1 MSRPLV
7 VLGVTGGIAAYKSA
21 DLIRR
26 LKEQDLDVQVI
37 TTKSALKFVG
47 ETTFAALSGHPVISD
62 IWDNAHEV
70 EHVNVAKKADAIV
83 VAPATA
89 DFLAHLAYGFAN
101 DVLLA
106 TLLVAK
112 CPIILAPAMH
122 TEMWENSATKENV
135 ATLRKR
141 GFLVLDPAVGKLT
154 GEDSGVGRLPDT
166 TEIAQVVKQVMNRKN
181 ANLGKDLVG
190 LNVLISA
197 GGTREAID
205 PVRFIGNR
213 ASGKQGVALALSALS
228 RGAKVTLVGA
238 NLSVNVPAGVEF
250 ISANTAKEMQ
260 EQMQLRAGSA
270 DVVIMNAA
278 VADYFIANPD
288 SNKIKKKDEKLTI
301 ELDKTTDILS
311 VLADSK
317 PIKQFLVGF
326 AAETTTDDDD
336 LITSA
341 KAKLE
346 SKKAD
351 LIVGN
356 KVSKS
361 VGISSDE
368 NEVIMVTANEA
379 VLLPKADKLLLA
391 DAMWDFIVKQLA
403 KVGREEKS
411 PVEPDLV

>member
-62 IWDNAHEV
+62 IWNNAHEV
-70 EHVNVAKKADAIV
+70 EHVNVAKKADAII

-166 TEIAQVVKQVMNRKN
+166 TEIAQVVRQVINRKN

-205 PVRFIGNR
+205 PIRFIGNR

-288 SNKIKKKDEKLTI
+288 ENKIKKKDEKLAI

-317 PIKQFLVGF
+317 PIKQYLVGF

-336 LITSA
+336 LIASA
-341 KAKLE
+341 KSKLE
-346 SKKAD
+346 GKKAD

-411 PVEPDLV
+411 PVEPDLA

>member
-26 LKEQDLDVQVI
+26 LKDQDLDVQVI

-47 ETTFAALSGHPVISD
+47 ETTFAALSGNPVISD
-62 IWDNAHEV
+62 IWNNAHDV
-70 EHVNVAKKADAIV
+70 EHVNIAKKADAIV

-122 TEMWENSATKENV
+122 TEMWENPATKDNV

-166 TEIAQVVKQVMNRKN
+166 TEIAQVVKQVINRKN

-205 PVRFIGNR
+205 PIRFIGNR

-238 NLSVNVPAGVEF
+238 NLSTNVPAGVEF

-270 DVVIMNAA
+270 DIVIMNAA
-278 VADYFIANPD
+278 VADYFVANPQE
-288 SNKIKKKDEKLTI
+288 NKIKKSNEKLTI
-301 ELDKTTDILS
+301 ELDRTTDILS
-311 VLADSK
+311 ILADSK
-317 PIKQFLVGF
+317 PLKQYLVGF
-326 AAETTTDDDD
+326 AAETTANDDE
-336 LITSA
+336 LIASA
-341 KAKLE
+341 KSKLE

-356 KVSKS
+356 KVSNS
-361 VGISSDE
+361 AGINSDE
-368 NEVIMVTANEA
+368 NEVIMVTANEE
-379 VLLPKADKLLLA
+379 VRLPKSDKLLLA
-391 DAMWDFIVKQLA
+391 DAVWDFIVKELA
-403 KVGREEKS
+403 KVGRERKS
-411 PVEPDLV
+411 PVEPDLA

>member
-62 IWDNAHEV
+62 IWNNAHEV

-154 GEDSGVGRLPDT
+154 GEDSGVGRLPET
-166 TEIAQVVKQVMNRKN
+166 TEIAQVVKQVINRKN

-205 PVRFIGNR
+205 PIRFIGNR

-288 SNKIKKKDEKLTI
+288 ENKIKKKDEKLTI

-317 PIKQFLVGF
+317 PIKQYLVGF

-336 LITSA
+336 LIASA
-341 KAKLE
+341 KSKLE

-411 PVEPDLV
+411 PVEPDLA

>member
-62 IWDNAHEV
+62 IWNNAHEV

-166 TEIAQVVKQVMNRKN
+166 TEIAQVVRQVINRKN

-205 PVRFIGNR
+205 PIRFIGNR

-278 VADYFIANPD
+278 VADYFIAIPD
-288 SNKIKKKDEKLTI
+288 ENKIKKKDEKLAI
-301 ELDKTTDILS
+301 KLDKTTDILS

-317 PIKQFLVGF
+317 PIKQYLVGF

-336 LITSA
+336 LIASA
-341 KAKLE
+341 KSKLE

-411 PVEPDLV
+411 PVEPDLA

>member
-62 IWDNAHEV
+62 IWNNAHEV
-70 EHVNVAKKADAIV
+70 EHVNVAKKADAII

-166 TEIAQVVKQVMNRKN
+166 TEIAQVVRQVINRKN

-205 PVRFIGNR
+205 PIRFIGNR

-228 RGAKVTLVGA
+228 RGAKVTLIGA

-278 VADYFIANPD
+278 VADYFIAIPD
-288 SNKIKKKDEKLTI
+288 ENKIKKKDEKLTI

-317 PIKQFLVGF
+317 PIKQYLVGF

-336 LITSA
+336 LIASA
-341 KAKLE
+341 KSKLE

-411 PVEPDLV
+411 PVEPDLA

>member
-26 LKEQDLDVQVI
+26 LKEQDFDVQVI

-62 IWDNAHEV
+62 IWNNAHEV

-154 GEDSGVGRLPDT
+154 GEDSGVGRLPET
-166 TEIAQVVKQVMNRKN
+166 TEIAQVVKQVINRKN

-205 PVRFIGNR
+205 PIRFIGNR

-278 VADYFIANPD
+278 VADYFIAIPD
-288 SNKIKKKDEKLTI
+288 ENKIKKKDEKLTI

-317 PIKQFLVGF
+317 PIKQYLVGF

-336 LITSA
+336 LIASA
-341 KAKLE
+341 KSKLE

-411 PVEPDLV
+411 PVEPDLA

>member
-62 IWDNAHEV
+62 IWNNAHEV
-70 EHVNVAKKADAIV
+70 EHVNVAKKADAII

-166 TEIAQVVKQVMNRKN
+166 TEIAQVVKQVINRKN

-205 PVRFIGNR
+205 PIRFIGNR

-288 SNKIKKKDEKLTI
+288 ENKIKKKDEKLTI

-317 PIKQFLVGF
+317 PIKQYLVGF

-336 LITSA
+336 LIASA
-341 KAKLE
+341 KSKLE

-411 PVEPDLV
+411 PVEPDLA

>member
-47 ETTFAALSGHPVISD
+47 ETTFAALSGNPVISD
-62 IWDNAHEV
+62 IWNNAHDV
-70 EHVNVAKKADAIV
+70 EHVNIAKKADAIV

-122 TEMWENSATKENV
+122 TEMWENPATKDNV

-166 TEIAQVVKQVMNRKN
+166 TEIAQVVKQVINRKN

-205 PVRFIGNR
+205 PIRFIGNR

-238 NLSVNVPAGVEF
+238 NLSTNVPAGVEF

-270 DVVIMNAA
+270 DIVIMNAA
-278 VADYFIANPD
+278 VADYFVANPQE
-288 SNKIKKKDEKLTI
+288 NKIKKSNEKLTI

-311 VLADSK
+311 ILADSK
-317 PIKQFLVGF
+317 PLKQYLVGF
-326 AAETTTDDDD
+326 AAETTANDDE
-336 LITSA
+336 LIASA
-341 KAKLE
+341 KSKLE

-356 KVSKS
+356 KVSNS
-361 VGISSDE
+361 AGINSDE
-368 NEVIMVTANEA
+368 NEVIMVTANEE
-379 VLLPKADKLLLA
+379 VRLPKSDKLLLA
-391 DAMWDFIVKQLA
+391 DALWDFIVKELA
-403 KVGREEKS
+403 KVGRERKS
-411 PVEPDLV
+411 PVEPDLA

>member
-21 DLIRR
+21 DLIRK

-37 TTKSALKFVG
+37 TTKNALKFVG

-62 IWDNAHEV
+62 IWNNAHEV

-135 ATLRKR
+135 ATLRRR
-141 GFLVLDPAVGKLT
+141 GFLVLDPAIGKLT

-166 TEIAQVVKQVMNRKN
+166 TDIAQVVKQVINRKN

-205 PVRFIGNR
+205 PIRFIGNR

-238 NLSVNVPAGVEF
+238 NLNVNVPAGVEF
-250 ISANTAKEMQ
+250 ISANTAQEMQ

-270 DVVIMNAA
+270 DIVIMNAA
-278 VADYFIANPD
+278 VADYFVANPQED
-288 SNKIKKKDEKLTI
+288 KIKKSNEKLTI

-311 VLADSK
+311 VLAESK
-317 PIKQFLVGF
+317 PLKQYLVGF
-326 AAETTTDDDD
+326 AAETTTNDAE
-336 LITSA
+336 LISSA
-341 KAKLE
+341 KSKLE

-356 KVSKS
+356 KVSNS

-368 NEVIMVTANEA
+368 NEVIMVTANEE
-379 VLLPKADKLLLA
+379 VRLPKSDKLLLA
-391 DAMWDFIVKQLA
+391 DAMWDFIVKELA
-403 KVGREEKS
+403 KVGRERKS
-411 PVEPDLV
+411 PVEPDLA

>member
-62 IWDNAHEV
+62 IWNNAHEV

-166 TEIAQVVKQVMNRKN
+166 TEIAQVVKQVINRKN

-205 PVRFIGNR
+205 PIRFIGNR

-288 SNKIKKKDEKLTI
+288 ENKIKKNDEKLTI

-311 VLADSK
+311 VLANSK
-317 PIKQFLVGF
+317 PMKQYLVGF
-326 AAETTTDDDD
+326 AAETTNDDDV
-336 LITSA
+336 LIASA
-341 KAKLE
+341 KSKLE

-411 PVEPDLV
+411 PVEPDLA

>member
-26 LKEQDLDVQVI
+26 LKEQDFDVQVI

-47 ETTFAALSGHPVISD
+47 ETTFAALSGQPVISD
-62 IWDNAHEV
+62 IWNNAHEV

-101 DVLLA
+101 NVLLA

-122 TEMWENSATKENV
+122 TEMWENLATKDNV

-141 GFLVLDPAVGKLT
+141 GFLVLDPGIGKLT
-154 GEDSGVGRLPDT
+154 GEDSGIGRLPDT
-166 TEIAQVVKQVMNRKN
+166 TEIAQVVKQVINRKN

-205 PVRFIGNR
+205 PIRFIGNR

-238 NLSVNVPAGVEF
+238 NLSANVPAGVEF

-288 SNKIKKKDEKLTI
+288 ENKIKKKDDKLTI

-311 VLADSK
+311 VLAESK
-317 PIKQFLVGF
+317 PIKQYLVGF
-326 AAETTTDDDD
+326 AAETTTNDEE
-336 LITSA
+336 LVASA
-341 KAKLE
+341 KSKLE

-361 VGISSDE
+361 VGISSDK
-368 NEVIMVTANEA
+368 NEVIMVTAKEA

-391 DAMWDFIVKQLA
+391 DAMWDFIVKELA
-403 KVGREEKS
+403 KVGRVEKS
-411 PVEPDLV
+411 PVEPDLA

>member
-166 TEIAQVVKQVMNRKN
+166 TEIAQVVKQVINRKN

-205 PVRFIGNR
+205 PIRFIGNR

-317 PIKQFLVGF
+317 PIKQYLVGF
-326 AAETTTDDDD
+326 AAETTTADDD

-341 KAKLE
+341 KSKLE

-411 PVEPDLV
+411 PVEPDLA

>member
-166 TEIAQVVKQVMNRKN
+166 TEIAQVVKQVINRKN

-205 PVRFIGNR
+205 PIRFIGNR
-213 ASGKQGVALALSALS
+213 ASGKQGVALAMSALS

-311 VLADSK
+311 LLAESK
-317 PIKQFLVGF
+317 PIKQYLVGF
-326 AAETTTDDDD
+326 AAETTTADDD

-341 KAKLE
+341 KSKLE

-356 KVSKS
+356 KVSNS

-411 PVEPDLV
+411 PVEPDLA

>member
-21 DLIRR
+21 YLIRS

-37 TTKSALKFVG
+37 TTKSALKFIG
-47 ETTFAALSGHPVISD
+47 ETTFAALSGNPVISD

-166 TEIAQVVKQVMNRKN
+166 TEIAQVVKQVINRKN

-288 SNKIKKKDEKLTI
+288 ENKIKKKDEKLTI
-301 ELDKTTDILS
+301 ELDKTTDILR

-336 LITSA
+336 LIASA
-341 KAKLE
+341 KSKLE

-411 PVEPDLV
+411 PVEPDLA

>member
-62 IWDNAHEV
+62 IWNNAHEV

-154 GEDSGVGRLPDT
+154 GEDSGVGRLPET
-166 TEIAQVVKQVMNRKN
+166 TEIAQVVKQVINRKN

-205 PVRFIGNR
+205 PIRFIGNR

-288 SNKIKKKDEKLTI
+288 ENKIKKKDEKLTI

-317 PIKQFLVGF
+317 PIKQYLVGF

-336 LITSA
+336 LIASA
-341 KAKLE
+341 KSKLE

-368 NEVIMVTANEA
+368 NEVIMVTANEE

-411 PVEPDLV
+411 PVEPDLA

>member
-62 IWDNAHEV
+62 IWNNAHEV
-70 EHVNVAKKADAIV
+70 EHVNVAKKADAII

-154 GEDSGVGRLPDT
+154 GEDSGVGRLPET
-166 TEIAQVVKQVMNRKN
+166 TEIAQVVKQVINRKN

-205 PVRFIGNR
+205 PIRFIGNR

-288 SNKIKKKDEKLTI
+288 ENKIKKKDEKLTI

-317 PIKQFLVGF
+317 PIKQYLVGF

-336 LITSA
+336 LIASA
-341 KAKLE
+341 KSKLE

-356 KVSKS
+356 KVSRS

-411 PVEPDLV
+411 PVEPDLA

>member
-166 TEIAQVVKQVMNRKN
+166 TEIAQVVKQVINRKN

-205 PVRFIGNR
+205 PIRFIGNR

-311 VLADSK
+311 VLAESK
-317 PIKQFLVGF
+317 PIKQYLVGF
-326 AAETTTDDDD
+326 AAETTTADDD

-341 KAKLE
+341 KSKLE

-411 PVEPDLV
+411 PVEPDLA

>member
-62 IWDNAHEV
+62 IWNNAHEV

-154 GEDSGVGRLPDT
+154 GEDSGVGRLPET
-166 TEIAQVVKQVMNRKN
+166 TEIAQVVKQVINRKN

-205 PVRFIGNR
+205 PIRFIGNR

-238 NLSVNVPAGVEF
+238 NLSVNVPTGVEF

-288 SNKIKKKDEKLTI
+288 ENKIKKKDGKLAI

-317 PIKQFLVGF
+317 PIKQYLVGF
-326 AAETTTDDDD
+326 AAETTADDDD
-336 LITSA
+336 LIASA
-341 KAKLE
+341 KSKLE

-411 PVEPDLV
+411 PVEPDLA

>member
-62 IWDNAHEV
+62 IWNNAHEV
-70 EHVNVAKKADAIV
+70 EHVNVAKKADAII

-166 TEIAQVVKQVMNRKN
+166 TEIAQVVRQVINRKN

-205 PVRFIGNR
+205 PIRFIGNR

-288 SNKIKKKDEKLTI
+288 ENKIKKKDEKLTL

-317 PIKQFLVGF
+317 PIKQYLVGF

-336 LITSA
+336 LIASA
-341 KAKLE
+341 KSKLE

-411 PVEPDLV
+411 PVEPDLA

>member
-62 IWDNAHEV
+62 IWNNAHEV

-154 GEDSGVGRLPDT
+154 GEDSGVGRLPET
-166 TEIAQVVKQVMNRKN
+166 TEIAQVVKQVINRKN

-205 PVRFIGNR
+205 PIRFIGNR

-278 VADYFIANPD
+278 VADYFIAIPD
-288 SNKIKKKDEKLTI
+288 ENKIKKKDEKLAI

-317 PIKQFLVGF
+317 PIKQYLVGF

-336 LITSA
+336 LIASA
-341 KAKLE
+341 KSKLE

-411 PVEPDLV
+411 PVEPDLA

>member
-26 LKEQDLDVQVI
+26 LKEQDFDVQVI

-62 IWDNAHEV
+62 IWNNAHEV

-154 GEDSGVGRLPDT
+154 GEDSGVGRLPET
-166 TEIAQVVKQVMNRKN
+166 TEIAQVVKQVINRKN

-205 PVRFIGNR
+205 PIRFIGNR

-288 SNKIKKKDEKLTI
+288 ENKIKKKDEKLAI

-317 PIKQFLVGF
+317 PIKQYLVGF

-336 LITSA
+336 LIASA
-341 KAKLE
+341 KSKLE

-356 KVSKS
+356 KVSRS

-411 PVEPDLV
+411 PVEPDLA

>member
-62 IWDNAHEV
+62 IWNNAHDV

-83 VAPATA
+83 VAPATV

-166 TEIAQVVKQVMNRKN
+166 IEIAQVVKQVINRKN

-197 GGTREAID
+197 GGTREPID
-205 PVRFIGNR
+205 PIRFIGNR

-238 NLSVNVPAGVEF
+238 NLNVKVPAGVEF

-288 SNKIKKKDEKLTI
+288 ENKIKKKDEKLTI

-311 VLADSK
+311 VLANSK
-317 PIKQFLVGF
+317 PIKQYLVGF
-326 AAETTTDDDD
+326 AAETTSNDED
-336 LITSA
+336 LIASA
-341 KAKLE
+341 KSKLE
-346 SKKAD
+346 SKKAN

-361 VGISSDE
+361 VGINSDE
-368 NEVIMVTANEA
+368 NEVIMVTATEA
-379 VLLPKADKLLLA
+379 VHLPKADKLLLA

-411 PVEPDLV
+411 PVEPDLA

>member
-62 IWDNAHEV
+62 IWNNAHDV

-83 VAPATA
+83 VAPATV

-166 TEIAQVVKQVMNRKN
+166 IEIAQVVKQVINRKN

-197 GGTREAID
+197 GGTREPID
-205 PVRFIGNR
+205 PIRFIGNR

-238 NLSVNVPAGVEF
+238 NLNVKVPAGVEF

-288 SNKIKKKDEKLTI
+288 ENKIKKKDEKLTI

-311 VLADSK
+311 VLANSK
-317 PIKQFLVGF
+317 PLKQYLVGF
-326 AAETTTDDDD
+326 AAETTSNDED
-336 LITSA
+336 LIASA
-341 KAKLE
+341 KSKLE
-346 SKKAD
+346 SKKAN

-361 VGISSDE
+361 VGINSDE
-368 NEVIMVTANEA
+368 NEVIMVTATEA
-379 VLLPKADKLLLA
+379 VHLPKADKLLLA

-411 PVEPDLV
+411 PVEPDLA

>member
-26 LKEQDLDVQVI
+26 LKEQDFDVQVI

-62 IWDNAHEV
+62 IWNNAHEV
-70 EHVNVAKKADAIV
+70 EHVNVAKKADAII

-166 TEIAQVVKQVMNRKN
+166 TEIAQVVKQVINRKN

-205 PVRFIGNR
+205 PIRFIGNR

-278 VADYFIANPD
+278 VADYFISNPD
-288 SNKIKKKDEKLTI
+288 ENKIKKKDEKLTI

-317 PIKQFLVGF
+317 PIKQYLVGF

-336 LITSA
+336 LIASA
-341 KAKLE
+341 KSKLE

-411 PVEPDLV
+411 PVEPDLA